1 MEVNY
6 LAEVMLGD
14 EVLIRNQRAAK
25 ADNLILAAISAKS
38 DGKDAARAR
47 FELG

>member
-14 EVLIRNQRAAK
+14 EVLIRNQKARG
-25 ADNLILAAISAKS
+25 ADNMLLAAISAKS
-38 DGKDAARAR
+38 DGKDAAR